1 LNSRIISGR
10 NNKAPAVRAIV
21 TGPNG
26 VNYELD
32 THEEIVEAVAP
43 SFPMRQKRT
52 EDTPFMMSPLLND
65 IGYLAEFPAADEIVT
80 GLPEEQILMHANSS
94 TF

>member
-1 LNSRIISGR
+1 M
-10 NNKAPAVRAIV
+10 
-21 TGPNG
+21 
-26 VNYELD
+26 NYELD

-80 GLPEEQILMHANSS
+80 GLPEEQILICMRIHRGFSNTSVNSCQGS
-94 TF
+94 GELY